1 MKKFLIPVLLS
12 TCLLFGCSK
21 EPEVE
26 KPDVTVSLI
35 EDMGFVKENLNLA
48 VNDWWDFGTLGI
60 YSRENEDKS
69 IKETAT
75 VSLIPLDN
83 IEFVQ
88 SNPIYTSFSEE
99 YQEKCVDMLYSVIE
113 DNTTKINGNEWNV
126 VNNYITFTNYI
137 EQEIPDFNV
146 NVISAYRET
155 PEGYVYVTYSH
166 SSDEMY
172 NSFMPDI
179 MDGESMCNL
188 TSDELTELNKTSVL
202 YNSTEEDLHNN
213 LVKFLEQLEVSI

>member
-1 MKKFLIPVLLS
+1 MRKFLTPVLLS
-12 TCLLFGCSK
+12 TCLLFGCST
-21 EPEVE
+21 EPKVE
-26 KPDVTVSLI
+26 KLDVTVSLI

-60 YSRENEDKS
+60 YSKESEDES

-75 VSLIPLDN
+75 VSLVPLDN
-83 IEFVQ
+83 KEFVQ

-99 YQEKCVDMLYSVIE
+99 YQEKCGDLLYSVI
-113 DNTTKINGNEWNV
+113 DDATTEINGNDWSIV
-126 VNNYITFTNYI
+126 SNYITFTNHI

-155 PEGYVYVTYSH
+155 PEGYIYVTYSH
-166 SSDEMY
+166 SSNDMY
-172 NSFMPDI
+172 DSFMPDI
-179 MDGESMCNL
+179 MDTEYMRNL
-188 TSDELTELNKTSVL
+188 TSDELAELNKTSIL
-202 YNSTEEDLHNN
+202 YNSTEEDLRNN